1 MRQFLSILIFSTLFI
16 LPGISSAQYLCVNDK
31 SEKKG
36 AQNQDINKS
45 MDAARDPL
53 TRAFLRYRNSLAPAR
68 VCAASDYAPGIKNDI
83 YNLGAILAQGTKV
96 KQIKKDCI
104 EASLQREPGNQGY
117 SCDGD
122 TKKKFEN
129 AGASMPCLNQ
139 KTVDFLH
146 FAVNQ
151 AISCMSTGR
160 VPIDPRIVLKKFNNE
175 TAFNFYLAYSGG
187 KGIGQLTSDPVNE
200 IAGYY
205 KGKKFVEGNGFH
217 ILESLMD
224 SSNPACTPFKEIL
237 REDLKSP
244 PPSPGSPKNYCD
256 WIRPGDGIARNL
268 IYSMGYYVHVRDNII
283 KPSVER
289 RSTKFASN
297 SETLNYLTLAAYGP
311 DGPAGA
317 KALIDRLRLNN
328 NMSAAEVKNK
338 IIKANAYVR
347 QTEEKFAEELLPVMK
362 QNITDADK
370 RGDTCVQ

>member
-1 MRQFLSILIFSTLFI
+1 
-16 LPGISSAQYLCVNDK
+16 
-31 SEKKG
+31 
-36 AQNQDINKS
+36 